1 MGERR
6 RRIQQV
12 VEIVRPAWCGHL
24 GADVGRVRVIVVE
37 AVVGPTV
44 SLWAEASPSAYFM
57 TGSAATSGAESAR
70 ACRRVNRDLGMAE
83 PYTIGGEIAGAG
95 AAKHRSPARRRR
107 QQRFEQPSE
116 AAGVGAMNRMSHHE

>member
-37 AVVGPTV
+37 AVVGLHGV
-44 SLWAEASPSAYFM
+44 ALGGGVAECVLHDRQRDNKRSRERQSLS
-57 TGSAATSGAESAR
+57 T
-70 ACRRVNRDLGMAE
+70 CQ
-83 PYTIGGEIAGAG
+83 
-95 AAKHRSPARRRR
+95 R
-107 QQRFEQPSE
+107 QFRH
-116 AAGVGAMNRMSHHE
+116 G